1 MSPQVAG
8 VLKERLALSVDLS
21 LAPHTPQVSQTRSI
35 TSRLVTNATKT
46 LEGQV
51 ADQPLVL
58 RGGLRLVL
66 RLLKTFGTRHGLAR
80 RLPVNRPDALD
91 ARTGGG
97 ATHRA
102 TLPGR
107 REEERLAGVAVQRE
121 VDQLSGSVEV
131 VIVKSAKL
139 DRPTC
144 QCRASGARS
153 CCP

>member
-1 MSPQVAG
+1 M
-8 VLKERLALSVDLS
+8 
-21 LAPHTPQVSQTRSI
+21 
-35 TSRLVTNATKT
+35 
-46 LEGQV
+46 
-51 ADQPLVL
+51 L

-80 RLPVNRPDALD
+80 RLPVNRPNALD

-102 TLPGR
+102 TLPCR
-107 REEERLAGVAVQRE
+107 CEEERLAGVAVQWE
-121 VDQLSGSVEV
+121 VDQLSGSVVV
-131 VIVKSAKL
+131 VIVESAKV